1 MDDAT
6 RLLLAARDGDETALA
21 GWIRRTQPEVWRLC
35 ARLVDPEAADD
46 VTQEVYLRACRALGN
61 FRGDASSRT
70 WLLTIARRTCADV
83 IRRRTRRRRLDLRLR
98 AEPQDHAPDLTPGV
112 DAEGLLAALDP
123 DQREAFVL
131 TQTLGLSYAEA
142 AEVAEV
148 PVGTIRSRVSRARAA
163 LLEALSAVDGRDAAS
178 TG

>member
-1 MDDAT
+1 MDDST
-6 RLLLAARDGDETALA
+6 RLLLAARDGDATALA

-46 VTQEVYLRACRALGN
+46 VTQEVYLRACRSIPN

-98 AEPQDHAPDLTPGV
+98 AEPVDDVPDLTRGI
-112 DAEGLLAALDP
+112 DAEGLLEVLDA

-131 TQTLGLSYAEA
+131 TQTIGLSYAEA
-142 AEVAEV
+142 AEVADV
-148 PVGTIRSRVSRARAA
+148 PVGTIRSRVARSRGA
-163 LLEALSAVDGRDAAS
+163 LLEALAEAERA